1 MRTRPQTVTIA
12 AILLALGSGVNLL
25 APLMLPA
32 EAGSIVYLIIVLGI
46 LGLVAAG
53 GLWMLKRWA
62 LWLTIVICVLNILAA
77 APGLVF
83 ATELMGRVLATIGV
97 VGFAV
102 VIVLAVLPGS
112 RRAYT

>member
-1 MRTRPQTVTIA
+1 MRARPQPVTIA
-12 AILLALGSGVNLL
+12 AILLGLLSLANLF
-25 APLMLPA
+25 APLILPA
-32 EAGSIVYLIIVLGI
+32 EAGSIIYLVIVLGV
-46 LGLVAAG
+46 LGLVAAA

-62 LWLTIVICVLNILAA
+62 LWLTIGISVLNILAA

-83 ATELMGRVLATIGV
+83 APELMGRVLATIGV

-102 VIVLAVLPGS
+102 VIVLAVLPES